1 MDPRCLNDYQPTNVN
16 LTRLR
21 STHERD
27 VFSKA
32 QVVGR
37 GRVLEGE

>member
-1 MDPRCLNDYQPTNVN
+1 MDPRCLNDYRSTNAN
-16 LTRLR
+16 LTRVR

-32 QVVGR
+32 KWPVEV
-37 GRVLEGE
+37 EY